1 MKACKLGLFSWFFAT
16 AIDVVPLTYQ
26 ESITGLNSIGSP
38 FCTPTIDASFDY
50 VVVGGGTAGLTI
62 ATRLAQA
69 GKYSITVIEAG
80 TFPELVDS
88 NYGSIPADA
97 AYFLG
102 ANPETNNL
110 MIDWGMHTQATSP
123 QDLGSV

>member
-1 MKACKLGLFSWFFAT
+1 MEPLIKLGFFSWFFAA
-16 AIDVVPLTYQ
+16 AINAAPLPYPRVYLEVQ
-26 ESITGLNSIGSP
+26 LNRIS
-38 FCTPTIDASFDY
+38 FCTPTINASFDY

-69 GKYSITVIEAG
+69 GKYSVAVIEAG

-88 NYGSIPADA
+88 NYSSIPADA
-97 AYFLG
+97 ANFLG

-110 MIDWGMHTQATSP
+110 MID
-123 QDLGSV
+123 